1 MRERAIF
8 LDEFPRLAKSGY
20 GFLFVSSGIDGKG
33 DYFVEPVSSQVRNVP
48 GVTPEAAKPPKSRD
62 LIRSL

>member
-8 LDEFPRLAKSGY
+8 LDEFPRLPKSGY
-20 GFLFVSSGIDGKG
+20 RFLFVGSRIDGNG
-33 DYFVEPVSSQVRNVP
+33 DYFVEPVPSQVRNIP
-48 GVTPEAAKPPKSRD
+48 EITPEAAKPPKSRD